1 MDLLIS
7 LNNLNLLSGVSDLGL
22 LIVRVLFAIMF
33 FYYGWPKLKDLKAN
47 AEDFEKMGFKPGWLF
62 GTPIAFLETG
72 GSLLI
77 LFGLFFGFIP
87 LLFALHMIT
96 GTIWKY
102 TSTDKPFTDWS
113 YDLLLLSISI
123 LFMITGPGSLQLLA
137 LLGS

>member
-1 MDLLIS
+1 MDAILT
-7 LNNLNLLSGVSDLGL
+7 LNGTNLLSDFSSLAL
-22 LIVRVLFAIMF
+22 LIVRIIFAITF
-33 FYYGWPKLKDLKAN
+33 FYYGWPKLKDLKSN
-47 AEDFEKMGFKPGWLF
+47 AKDFEGMGFKPGWLF

-77 LFGLFFGFIP
+77 LFGLFLGVIP

-96 GTIWKY
+96 GTIWKS

-123 LFMITGPGSLQLLA
+123 LFMITGPGAINLLN
-137 LLGS
+137 LIS